1 MLFGKSVFQ
10 SILTRLDEEHVD
22 ETEIV
27 PAAGFRVSGLPMGFV
42 AETFDG
48 PEPTQTNSFFHL
60 YGADEE
66 DLSPPDNTS
75 PEEQQ
80 APVMP
85 THLSRLTDAEIAD
98 DLDLKPDDIPEK
110 LMARRRAFAKL
121 NHPDRV
127 HPEFRAQ
134 ATRRMTVANML
145 IDQALRQRL
154 TR

>member
-22 ETEIV
+22 EAEDK
-27 PAAGFRVSGLPMGFV
+27 PSAGFRVSGLPMGFV

-48 PEPTQTNSFFHL
+48 PDLSDTASFHRL
-60 YGADEE
+60 YGEDEE
-66 DLSPPDNTS
+66 DLDSLPKEEP
-75 PEEQQ
+75 EQQ

-85 THLSRLTDAEIAD
+85 AHLARLTDAEIAA
-98 DLDLKPDDIPEK
+98 DLDLKPGDMPDK

-127 HPEFRAQ
+127 HPEFRDQ

-145 IDQALRQRL
+145 IDQALRMHWPR
-154 TR
+154 